1 MFVYNLFS
9 SLGDFYL
16 KIGRLDSW
24 WITTGTEIDG
34 AIFYYNQAATMAKL
48 VGSSHADLRREQP

>member
-1 MFVYNLFS
+1 MFVYNMFT

-34 AIFYYNQAATMAKL
+34 SIFYYNQAATMAKL
-48 VGSSHADLRREQP
+48 VLFS